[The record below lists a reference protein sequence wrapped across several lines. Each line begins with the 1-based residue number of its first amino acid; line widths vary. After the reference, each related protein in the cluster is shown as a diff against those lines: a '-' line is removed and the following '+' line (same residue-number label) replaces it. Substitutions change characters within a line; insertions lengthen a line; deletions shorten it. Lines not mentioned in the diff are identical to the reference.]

1 MKKTG
6 LILIQL
12 LVGFLLF
19 GQWDNSGSQN
29 FTHGT
34 NSHPRIQGSGAILE
48 FVQNSNAPNSS
59 ITGLRFSLQGTV
71 TPISEA
77 FFRYNT
83 TNNAF
88 IMSDNSNITRFT
100 FDVDGDGTMLTDG
113 RIVISSDG
121 TPFSNDALRIEDGRD
136 IEFDNG
142 SGSEIIWLSSTSD
155 EQAHLR
161 STGSNQDI
169 DLELQAGTVT
179 LDGDEVLF
187 RIRDERR
194 MELSNNQLNLD
205 GILDINTARFDTA
218 IRVDE
223 DEALWYNGSYF
234 RWGFGAEYNFI
245 ADEVRIGGSGVGIPT
260 FQLEV
265 VGDANISG
273 ELTAASDRRLKKNI
287 KDIHGALSS
296 ISKLNPKTYN
306 FRVDEFPDMD
316 LAEGDK
322 MGFIAQEIEK
332 VLPELVRIGREVE
345 GIDGNTFNSKSVN
358 YVELI
363 PLLTKAIQEQ
373 QEIIESQDEKMPA
386 MQSKLDEV
394 LSMVAALS
402 SNTQDS
408 LKTTSED

>member
-1 MKKTG
+1 M
-6 LILIQL
+6 
-12 LVGFLLF
+12 
-19 GQWDNSGSQN
+19 
-29 FTHGT
+29 
-34 NSHPRIQGSGAILE
+34 
-48 FVQNSNAPNSS
+48 
-59 ITGLRFSLQGTV
+59 
-71 TPISEA
+71 
-77 FFRYNT
+77 
-83 TNNAF
+83 
-88 IMSDNSNITRFT
+88 
-100 FDVDGDGTMLTDG
+100 
-113 RIVISSDG
+113 
-121 TPFSNDALRIEDGRD
+121 
-136 IEFDNG
+136 
-142 SGSEIIWLSSTSD
+142 
-155 EQAHLR
+155 
-161 STGSNQDI
+161 
-169 DLELQAGTVT
+169 
-179 LDGDEVLF
+179 
-187 RIRDERR
+187 
-194 MELSNNQLNLD
+194 
-205 GILDINTARFDTA
+205 
-218 IRVDE
+218 
-223 DEALWYNGSYF
+223 
-234 RWGFGAEYNFI
+234 
-245 ADEVRIGGSGVGIPT
+245 
-260 FQLEV
+260 EV